1 MDLQDGSYQVRI
13 TFRGQFSMID
23 NMLIRPGLDDLYD
36 ENYNSKTECGNVNI
50 SWPSGPN
57 NIC

>member
-23 NMLIRPGLDDLYD
+23 NMLILPGLDDLYD
-36 ENYNSKTECGNVNI
+36 ENDNSKTECGNLNI
-50 SWPSGPN
+50 SGPSVN
-57 NIC
+57 